1 MAPSPTLGD
10 FEQLV
15 LLALVRLGNE
25 GYGVSIHNE
34 IVRRAG
40 RDVTV
45 AAVYKTLERLEDK
58 GLALSTV
65 GEPTAERGG
74 RRKKY
79 FRIQPAG
86 RRALAQGLASLQRM
100 TEGLAHELDPAF
112 AEATTGKPG
121 FAAEPLRQ
129 EEP

>member
-1 MAPSPTLGD
+1 MAVSPTLGD
-10 FEQLV
+10 FEQLI
-15 LLALVRLGNE
+15 LLALVRLGDE

-58 GLALSTV
+58 GLAISTV

-86 RRALAQGLASLQRM
+86 RRALAQSLASLRRM
-100 TEGLAHELDPAF
+100 TEGLPQEL
-112 AEATTGKPG
+112 ESG
-121 FAAEPLRQ
+121 FAAEPLPR

>member
-1 MAPSPTLGD
+1 MGGSQTTLGD

-15 LLALVRLGNE
+15 LLALVRLGDTA
-25 GYGVSIHNE
+25 YGVSIHDE
-34 IVRRAG
+34 IVGRAR

-58 GLALSTV
+58 GFAASNL

-86 RRALAQGLASLQRM
+86 RRALRHAMASLRRM
-100 TEGLAHELDPAF
+100 ADGLPADLDL
-112 AEATTGKPG
+112 
-121 FAAEPLRQ
+121 AADES
-129 EEP
+129 

>member
-1 MAPSPTLGD
+1 MATPSLGE

-15 LLALVRLGNE
+15 LLALVRLGDDA
-25 GYGVSIHNE
+25 YGMSIHDE
-34 IVRRAG
+34 LQRRAR

-58 GLALSTV
+58 GLAVSRV

-86 RRALAQGLASLQRM
+86 RRALTHALGSLRRM
-100 TEGLAHELDPAF
+100 TDGLPRELDPLADL
-112 AEATTGKPG
+112 ES
-121 FAAEPLRQ
+121 
-129 EEP
+129 